1 MLMLYGNYC
10 MHDHKCCSSNTSCNR
25 KILYAYNPPPPS
37 TPSPFYITTQS
48 WSIAIIQYSI
58 SMFQMRFM
66 SILSYVVINPFSCN
80 LKLLSPV
87 MDHVTVLFV
96 GIYIFEYVNF
106 NNIVIVIVIS
116 VISYIWLWTFA
127 CRMVLLHS
135 KIIDV

>member
-1 MLMLYGNYC
+1 MEIIVC
-10 MHDHKCCSSNTSCNR
+10 MIVNAAAVIELQQEN
-25 KILYAYNPPPPS
+25 IIYIQPPPPS
-37 TPSPFYITTQS
+37 TPLPFYITTQA

-66 SILSYVVINPFSCN
+66 SILSYVVINPFSLN

-116 VISYIWLWTFA
+116 VISFI
-127 CRMVLLHS
+127 
-135 KIIDV
+135 